1 MFSNPI
7 AAYQQV
13 DRESDIR
20 GADPHRLV
28 MLLFDGAIAAL
39 IEAEKKLAEKNF
51 GEKSNALVK
60 AIAIIN
66 DGLCC
71 SLNVQEGGELAQNLH
86 SLYHYMVTRLL
97 HANIQ
102 NDVGAM
108 TEVRGLLEELG
119 GAWREMGAKL
129 RQGAAANPLPHG

>member
-28 MLLFDGAIAAL
+28 MLLFDGAVAAL
-39 IEAEKKLAEKNF
+39 VEAEAKLAEKNY
-51 GEKSNALVK
+51 GDKSNALVK

-66 DGLCC
+66 DGLCL
-71 SLNVQEGGELAQNLH
+71 SLNLDEGGELAQNLNG
-86 SLYHYMVTRLL
+86 LYRYMVTRLL

-108 TEVRGLLEELG
+108 IEVRGLLEELG

-129 RQGAAANPLPHG
+129 KREVAAGSNTHV